1 MLLVP
6 SELHQE
12 LEPQQI
18 AHHVPQATIA
28 LLQLSRQL
36 SVSLDFAQPDLVIQ
50 RLVLLEP
57 MQLQPDLLK
66 LLTVLHVLKEISVLS
81 QALMLL
87 MAYVIL
93 DFTVML
99 VRLLQIPLY
108 VLLEA
113 IATWDLT
120 KRLLVLLELLTQ
132 ILEASLKLTVKHA
145 LLDTTVLEWQEE
157 GTQVKLEN
165 AMMGIIALEEPPI
178 LIKILPA
185 KVITLQMQPLLH
197 QLKLSVL

>member
-1 MLLVP
+1 
-6 SELHQE
+6 
-12 LEPQQI
+12 
-18 AHHVPQATIA
+18 
-28 LLQLSRQL
+28 
-36 SVSLDFAQPDLVIQ
+36 
-50 RLVLLEP
+50 
-57 MQLQPDLLK
+57 
-66 LLTVLHVLKEISVLS
+66 
-81 QALMLL
+81 
-87 MAYVIL
+87 
-93 DFTVML
+93 ML
-99 VRLLQIPLY
+99 VRLLQIHLY

-120 KRLLVLLELLTQ
+120 KLLLVLLELLTQ

-165 AMMGIIALEEPPI
+165 AMMGTIAQEEPPI

-185 KVITLQMQPLLH
+185 KVITLQMQLLLH